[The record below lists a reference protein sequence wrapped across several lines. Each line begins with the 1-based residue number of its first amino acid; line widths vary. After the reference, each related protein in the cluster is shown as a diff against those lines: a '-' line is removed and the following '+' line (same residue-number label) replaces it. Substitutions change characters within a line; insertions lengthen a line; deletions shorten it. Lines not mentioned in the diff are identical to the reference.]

1 MKKYTPPS
9 RRNTLGRN
17 RIETFIG
24 FCIKKG
30 KLTLGS
36 GAVDTLKNDVYLLI
50 VSSNASENA
59 FKLAVKFKNRLRCPL
74 LICKTDF
81 ESVVNRVGCKI
92 AAVRDRVLAKAILE
106 SLDNDY
112 ELYAGGND

>member
-1 MKKYTPPS
+1 M
-9 RRNTLGRN
+9 GRS

-36 GAVDTLKNDVYLLI
+36 GAVDTLKNGVYLLI
-50 VSSNASENA
+50 VSADASQNTL
-59 FKLAVKFKNRLRCPL
+59 KIAVKFKNRLHCPL

-81 ESVVNRVGCKI
+81 ERVVNRVGCKI
-92 AAVRDRVLAKAILE
+92 AAVRDRGLAKAILE